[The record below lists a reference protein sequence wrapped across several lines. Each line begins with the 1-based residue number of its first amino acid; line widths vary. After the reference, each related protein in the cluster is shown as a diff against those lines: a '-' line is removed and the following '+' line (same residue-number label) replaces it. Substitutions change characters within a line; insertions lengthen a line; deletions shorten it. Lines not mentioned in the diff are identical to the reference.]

1 MAQDR
6 SYNLLTSSKGSYT
19 SLFSSIV
26 SGNNEG
32 TNTYIQT
39 LVLSTTTMQQCEN
52 MSVILPSI
60 ILLLEQCM
68 DLGGRHGK
76 FSTLC
81 LYCLLY
87 WTLQRCLYIQRWDL
101 DLNAAIPF
109 HSAPTFIGL
118 GQRQAE
124 FPRVS
129 FLSTGAHL
137 RWSRSSSCPH
147 RQTFLLPICYRF
159 FLKLG
164 QFVPTFF
171 LSSCQGRLL
180 TNHSASFW
188 LNDCSIPL
196 GVTIQF
202 PLREH
207 FPTSLVTCHESSQ
220 WDRSLVNFLIKFTE

>member
-39 LVLSTTTMQQCEN
+39 LVLSITTMQPCEN
-52 MSVILPSI
+52 MSFILPSI

-87 WTLQRCLYIQRWDL
+87 WTLQCCLYIQRWDL
-101 DLNAAIPF
+101 DPNAAIPF
-109 HSAPTFIGL
+109 HSAPTFIWL

-124 FPRVS
+124 LPRVS

-137 RWSRSSSCPH
+137 SWSRSSSCPH
-147 RQTFLLPICYRF
+147 RQTFLLPICYRDF
-159 FLKLG
+159 FFEAWSVCTHLLSLFLPG
-164 QFVPTFF
+164 Q
-171 LSSCQGRLL
+171 
-180 TNHSASFW
+180 
-188 LNDCSIPL
+188 
-196 GVTIQF
+196 
-202 PLREH
+202 
-207 FPTSLVTCHESSQ
+207 TS
-220 WDRSLVNFLIKFTE
+220 N